1 MHFFTKTAAIF
12 LLSAFLHF
20 NLAAQSNQELFQ
32 VNIKKATAKI
42 KLDGVLNDS
51 AWTDAAKA
59 KDFMEK
65 YPRNETVAK
74 TKTEVQITYDEDF
87 IYFGATCFLEQP
99 PIISSLKREISLQEN
114 DGVAIVLDPVNRK
127 NNGFLFIISAYGV
140 QGDGLISINDDDPN
154 RDWDGKWYAEVK
166 RETDRFTIEVA
177 IPFKTIRF
185 EDNKTEWGL
194 NFIRSNMKT
203 GEFSTWA
210 KVPLQFRGFDLGY
223 LGKMIWDKAPKRQK
237 RNIAL
242 IPYIAGAYNKIEKD
256 DPNVGY
262 DVTRKPNAGFDAK
275 IALNSSLNLD
285 LTTNSDFSQVD
296 VDQLVTNLTRFSI
309 FLPERRFFFLENSD
323 IFSGFGIPPLRPFF
337 SRTIGLDAEGLPVPI
352 LYGARLSGNATSTTR
367 IGLMNIHTFGKNDE
381 ADQNVTVASF
391 QQNVKGRSY
400 IKGLFLNRQGFDN
413 AKVMK
418 GDYGRNVGVEN
429 VFISNNGKWQGWA
442 SGHLSLKPNIKKD
455 NYFLDFGA
463 LYSGQNFFTLI
474 DYLPYRVNYFTDQ
487 GYVLRA
493 ENYDAIRDTSI
504 RLGYHS
510 IYNETN
516 YSWYPK
522 TENVWYQKI
531 ELGYEWFTALNLDG
545 SLNERSID
553 AGVEINLKNQSF
565 FEAGITSNEVN
576 LPFPISFT
584 DATPLPNQNYRFNSF
599 YTNFG
604 SDKRKALSL
613 KINVSGGGFYNGTI
627 KSSTISALYRARP
640 WGNFE
645 VNYQFNDLKFPE
657 PYGKDIL
664 TLFGG
669 KFELNF
675 SRNLFWTTF
684 VQYNTQQE
692 RFNFNSRLQWRF
704 KPLSDIFLVYT
715 DNYNST
721 NWQPKYRAL
730 VFKVNYWLNL

>member
-1 MHFFTKTAAIF
+1 MNLFTKKNLF
-12 LLSAFLHF
+12 LTAFLF
-20 NLAAQSNQELFQ
+20 LKLLISAQNNQSLFQ
-32 VNIKKATAKI
+32 TNIKKASSDIKI
-42 KLDGVLNDS
+42 DGVLDEP
-51 AWTDAAKA
+51 AWANTDII
-59 KDFMEK
+59 KDFLEK
-65 YPRNETVAK
+65 YPRNETIAK
-74 TKTEVQITYDEDF
+74 TKTEVKITYNEDF
-87 IYFGATCFLEQP
+87 IFFAATCFDVKP
-99 PIISSLKREISLQEN
+99 FIITSLKREITLADN
-114 DGVAIVLDPVNRK
+114 DGFGIVLDPVNTK
-127 NNGFLFIISAYGV
+127 NNGFLFLVNAFGV
-140 QGDGLISINDDDPN
+140 QGDGLISINDEAPN

-166 RETDRFTIEVA
+166 HEVDKYTIEIA

-185 EDNKTEWGL
+185 EDDKTEWGL

-210 KVPLQFRGFDLGY
+210 KVPLQFEGFDLGY
-223 LGKMIWDKAPKRQK
+223 LGKMIWDNPPKRQK

-242 IPYIAGAYNKIEKD
+242 IPYINGAYNKIEND
-256 DPNVGY
+256 NGGY
-262 DVTRKPNAGFDAK
+262 DITKKPNAGFDAK

-296 VDQLVTNLTRFSI
+296 VDQLVTNLTRFDI

-367 IGLMNIHTFGKNDE
+367 IGLMNVHTLGKNDDT
-381 ADQNVTVASF
+381 DQNVTVAAF
-391 QQNVKGRSY
+391 QQNIKGRSY
-400 IKGLFLNRQGFDN
+400 IKGLFLNRQGFEQTKAIKN
-413 AKVMK
+413 
-418 GDYGRNVGVEN
+418 DYGRNVGVEN

-442 SGHLSLKPNIKKD
+442 TGHLSLKPNIKKD

-463 LYSGQNFFTLI
+463 LYSGENFFTLI
-474 DYLPYRVNYFTDQ
+474 DYLPYHANYFADQ
-487 GYVLRA
+487 GFIARV
-493 ENYDAIRDTSI
+493 ENYDAVRDTSI

-510 IYNETN
+510 IYNESS

-522 TENVWYQKI
+522 KENAWYQQI
-531 ELGYEWFTALNLDG
+531 SLGYEWFTALNLDG
-545 SLNERSID
+545 SLNERSINLSSEFNFQNLSSF
-553 AGVEINLKNQSF
+553 EIGFNHN
-565 FEAGITSNEVN
+565 AVN

-584 DATPLPNQNYRFNSF
+584 DATPLPNAAYRFNGF
-599 YTNFG
+599 YTNFNT
-604 SDKRKALSL
+604 DRRKALNL
-613 KINVSGGGFYNGTI
+613 KLNISGGGFYNGTI
-627 KSSTISALYRARP
+627 QSATISTIYRARP

-645 VNYQFNDLKFPE
+645 LNFQYNNLRFPE
-657 PYGKDIL
+657 PHGNDIL
-664 TLFGG
+664 NLLGS
-669 KFELNF
+669 KIEVNF

-704 KPLSDIFLVYT
+704 KPLSDVFLVYT